1 MFFSNNF
8 YLIFRCLSG
17 AAVISV
23 ATVDKRTISSIL
35 MLLLLL
41 LLLVVVVVVVFLRR
55 MVTKL
60 GLVTKCSPKYRPP
73 LYTWEVFGLH
83 T

>member
-35 MLLLLL
+35 RLILLLLL
-41 LLLVVVVVVVFLRR
+41 LVVVVVFLRR

>member
-1 MFFSNNF
+1 MFFSAKS

-35 MLLLLL
+35 MLVLLLL
-41 LLLVVVVVVVFLRR
+41 LLLVVVVVFLRR

>member
-1 MFFSNNF
+1 MFFSVIF

-35 MLLLLL
+35 MLILLLL
-41 LLLVVVVVVVFLRR
+41 LVVVVVFLRR

-60 GLVTKCSPKYRPP
+60 SLVTKCSPKYRPP

>member
-1 MFFSNNF
+1 MFFSAKY

-35 MLLLLL
+35 RLILLLLL
-41 LLLVVVVVVVFLRR
+41 LVVVVVFLRR